1 MFVGQVIS
9 VFFLSHY
16 CTSMFSVFF
25 YEESD
30 SRKKKTN
37 AVELSSIFNTKAT
50 LRSQKLAGTPHTES
64 LLLLFV
70 VYF

>member
-16 CTSMFSVFF
+16 CTSMFSVFS

-30 SRKKKTN
+30 SRKKKDKCGR
-37 AVELSSIFNTKAT
+37 VE
-50 LRSQKLAGTPHTES
+50 
-64 LLLLFV
+64 
-70 VYF
+70 